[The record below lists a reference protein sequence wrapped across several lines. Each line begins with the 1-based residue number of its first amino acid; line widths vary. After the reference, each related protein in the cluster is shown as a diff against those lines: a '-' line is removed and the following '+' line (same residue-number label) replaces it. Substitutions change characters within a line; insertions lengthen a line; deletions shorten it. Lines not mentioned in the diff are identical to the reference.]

1 MWCLVSQ
8 PNSVILEV
16 EVDPKAKGQE
26 CLEKVCHCLGI
37 SKESDYFGLKYH
49 GAKGEEL
56 WLNLRNP
63 IERQVVGL
71 PPHRFALRVKFWVPP
86 HLLLQDSTRHQF
98 YLHARLD
105 LLEGRLKINDWSVT
119 AKLIALMVQAE
130 SGDFDPLASPQPHN
144 LYLEQGSQLGA
155 GEDSKPPD
163 FLHRVAMEH
172 KELKGMKAS
181 TAEYW
186 LLKEASY
193 LDSFGEELFHSK
205 PTGEGNVGACLGV
218 GPHGISLYHG
228 EDLSEKISIPYTA
241 IQTAASQ
248 RRLFHLAYADL
259 DGHETSLQIKL
270 ESSQAASGVYR
281 AITEKHAF
289 YSCETVRSAVT
300 AQFIRDLK
308 GTIVSIFNEDTS
320 LGKKYVF
327 DIRRTC
333 REVYDNAR
341 RALYQNSGSGGGS
354 RLSPSP
360 SGINSTHSSIGNKNE
375 HENGE
380 EVSNGNCQ
388 AEQCKSTQARL
399 ARLLEAMSCR
409 ICMDRAIDTAFFPC
423 AHVMA
428 CGECGARCDRCPLC
442 RAPIQHSR
450 RIFLPIELQDTDHLL
465 QQDQS
470 KEQFEECNDCHHSF
484 HEPSLPAEELQEHA
498 EELFQQPQRRLRRN
512 QSQEQV
518 GGNYTS
524 SGSEPV
530 AMDGS

>member
-1 MWCLVSQ
+1 MITLVRYISFLRVLL
-8 PNSVILEV
+8 PILRITSIVLSRLILNE
-16 EVDPKAKGQE
+16 DILCIKQ
-26 CLEKVCHCLGI
+26 VCHCLGI

-49 GAKGEEL
+49 GTKGEEL

-63 IERQVVGL
+63 IERQVGGI

-105 LLEGRLKINDWSVT
+105 LLEGRLKVNDWNVT

-130 SGDFDPLASPQPHN
+130 TGDFDPVVSPQPHG

-163 FLHRVAMEH
+163 FLNRVAVEH

-186 LLKEASY
+186 LLKEASN
-193 LDSFGEELFHSK
+193 LDSFGEEFFHSK
-205 PTGEGNVGACLGV
+205 PSAEGNVATCLGV

-228 EDLSEKISIPYTA
+228 EGLTEKLSIPYTA

-248 RRLFHLAYADL
+248 RRLFHLAYADV
-259 DGHETSLQIKL
+259 DGHDSSLQIKL
-270 ESSQAASGVYR
+270 ESSQAASGLYR

-308 GTIVSIFNEDTS
+308 ST
-320 LGKKYVF
+320 
-327 DIRRTC
+327 RTQL
-333 REVYDNAR
+333 V
-341 RALYQNSGSGGGS
+341 
-354 RLSPSP
+354 
-360 SGINSTHSSIGNKNE
+360 
-375 HENGE
+375 
-380 EVSNGNCQ
+380 
-388 AEQCKSTQARL
+388 
-399 ARLLEAMSCR
+399 RLLEAMYCR

-428 CGECGARCDRCPLC
+428 CAECGARCDRCPLC

-450 RIFLPIELQDTDHLL
+450 RIFLPMELQDADHLL
-465 QQDQS
+465 KQPQNTN
-470 KEQFEECNDCHHSF
+470 KNKNQFQECNGNF
-484 HEPSLPAEELQEHA
+484 HESNLPENNSQP
-498 EELFQQPQRRLRRN
+498 LFHQQRRQWRN
-512 QSQEQV
+512 GNSQSQEQ
-518 GGNYTS
+518 TS
-524 SGSEPV
+524 SFIQSSNGSVIPQQLAPYATEEV
-530 AMDGS
+530 MMDES